1 MQVIGL
7 PAALATAERLE
18 NYMPADQ
25 AWKASAMAAEWT
37 QSKGCVIKADGME
50 IRLPYQIGTLEE
62 AREVIAKAK
71 QTAVMN
77 QVQAKAVTGGP
88 AGSAGQTRNV
98 TVEEW
103 KWRMSLI
110 DEIKGEKNGDWA
122 RQEFYRAT
130 IQGRKVPNEVR
141 ARLDDGENGGEHLLP
156 RTLAERIILDYPEE
170 NPLRR
175 LIQVTMVNGLE
186 EPILRYVDPET
197 ANELQLTGDSITFQR
212 KKMRV
217 FAPVMD
223 TVLHGTTAN
232 LADAIESA
240 LASALLA
247 RERKKI
253 LTTTPAAG
261 EEHMSVYSPV
271 NGIQVVTGA
280 NKYEAIENALED
292 LPQSIRNRAGV
303 ALSFAD
309 FKAVVQHLGT
319 IGLGAL
325 AANPDLIF
333 NKPLV
338 IVDEA
343 VDPVVGDLSV
353 VHVNYHWMMLD
364 NDKEVSSGVYTFAL
378 AADYDI
384 RIAVPQALRIAR
396 TS

>member
-1 MQVIGL
+1 MVMQAMGL
-7 PAALATAERLE
+7 SVALATAERLE
-18 NYMPADQ
+18 NYLPPDQ
-25 AWKASAMAAEWT
+25 ARKAAAMAAEQART
-37 QSKGCVIKADGME
+37 GGCVVGG
-50 IRLPYQIGTLEE
+50 IRLPYKIGTLEE

-71 QTAVMN
+71 QTAAMN

-88 AGSAGQTRNV
+88 SGSGGQTREI
-98 TVEEW
+98 TVDEW
-103 KWRMSLI
+103 KWRMALI

-156 RTLAERIILDYPEE
+156 RTLAERIILDYPDE

-175 LIQVTMVNGLE
+175 LIRVTMINGLE
-186 EPILRYVDPET
+186 EPILRYVDPKT
-197 ANELQLTGDSITFQR
+197 ANDLQLTGDSITFQR

-232 LADAIESA
+232 LADTIEEA
-240 LASALLA
+240 LSSALLA
-247 RERKKI
+247 REREKI
-253 LTTTPAAG
+253 LTTMPAAG

-271 NGIQVVTGA
+271 NGVPVVTGA

-303 ALSFAD
+303 VLSFAD
-309 FKAVVQHLGT
+309 FKAVVKHLGT

-333 NKPLV
+333 NKPLL
-338 IVDEA
+338 ITDEA
-343 VDPVVGDLSV
+343 VDPIVGDLSV

-364 NDKEVSSGVYTFAL
+364 NDKEASSGQYTFAL

-396 TS
+396 VS